1 MDTKERNTTHIAV
14 ESFEYLVTTAA
25 KHGLGHISLTGG
37 EPTLHPEL
45 DQILRIVNSSSLER
59 TFFHTNGV
67 ELTPELICGPLKR
80 FTKVAVTIH
89 ASDYSIW
96 HRITRGTKNQY
107 ARLWANLHMLGEVG
121 YGQRLEIKHIPIRNI
136 NDSHEMIKKT
146 LDLCARYG
154 ARFKFLILEPIER
167 AHIRLVV
174 PLTELASKLEI
185 TGCTP
190 LPKEAEFRGQAHYL
204 PLNWYQYKGTK
215 GVAIEIGCGRPDIC
229 QICYKS
235 NEVFVTPSLAIKPC
249 HVSPAT
255 ISLADAVF
263 HRSEAQLLEAFVESR
278 RSLHTRPGEPARYW
292 HRGGARDA

>member
-1 MDTKERNTTHIAV
+1 
-14 ESFEYLVTTAA
+14 
-25 KHGLGHISLTGG
+25 
-37 EPTLHPEL
+37 
-45 DQILRIVNSSSLER
+45 
-59 TFFHTNGV
+59 
-67 ELTPELICGPLKR
+67 
-80 FTKVAVTIH
+80 
-89 ASDYSIW
+89 
-96 HRITRGTKNQY
+96 
-107 ARLWANLHMLGEVG
+107 MLGEVG